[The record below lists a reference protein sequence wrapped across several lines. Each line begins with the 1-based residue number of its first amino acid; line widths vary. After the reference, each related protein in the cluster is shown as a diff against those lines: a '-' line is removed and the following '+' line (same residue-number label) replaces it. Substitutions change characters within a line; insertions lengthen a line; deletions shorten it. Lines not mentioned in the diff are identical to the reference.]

1 LQTPEVPLSTVLDLA
16 NGDTN
21 PKMSMEQTA
30 TLTPSS
36 PDSPNQDD
44 CRFQHKKPVHRRLVS
59 HLDES
64 LTSSK
69 TSASILLLLTITTGI
84 QDAISFPDYHCFASN
99 QTGNTIFLT
108 LAVIIPSLN
117 GEMFVTANIAV
128 ALSFF
133 LFGGWLTGQV
143 GHIIANHGR
152 KRWWLLLCN
161 TLQTIL
167 VVVASALQYKY
178 GVQLTSTTDLIV
190 IALLAFS
197 SGSQVVQ
204 SRSLSMTEI
213 PTAMATA
220 AWVDLMIDPHLFS
233 GLTGNVGRNRRILFI
248 FALVVGGFAGAA
260 IYRFAGSANC
270 VMASAVGKAIATLGW
285 LVVPGKT
292 DDVVVR
298 EKSSISQDAGEV
310 GPERPA
316 KEEV

>member
-1 LQTPEVPLSTVLDLA
+1 
-16 NGDTN
+16 
-21 PKMSMEQTA
+21 MEQTA
-30 TLTPSS
+30 TSAPSG
-36 PDSPNQDD
+36 PDSTNHAESKYP
-44 CRFQHKKPVHRRLVS
+44 HKKPVHRRLAS

-64 LTSSK
+64 LTSTK

-108 LAVIIPSLN
+108 LAVILPSLN
-117 GEMFVTANIAV
+117 GEMFITANIAV

-167 VVVASALQYKY
+167 VLVASALQYKY

-220 AWVDLMIDPHLFS
+220 AWMDLMIDPHLFS
-233 GLTGNVGRNRRILFI
+233 GLKGNVGRNRRILFI
-248 FALVVGGFAGAA
+248 FALVVGGFVGAA
-260 IYRFAGSANC
+260 IYRFAGSAHC
-270 VMASAVGKAIATLGW
+270 VMASAVGKAIAALGW
-285 LVVPGKT
+285 FVVPGKK
-292 DDVVVR
+292 DDVVVM
-298 EKSSISQDAGEV
+298 EKTGVSQDSIAATGVRTVNEDV
-310 GPERPA
+310 
-316 KEEV
+316 